1 MYKQSIIFF
10 GIVLPVLG
18 LLAVVGGIFFLRSEM
33 NESFALKTANY
44 RIYSQSRTAAMQTEV
59 QIKERREHL
68 VRWKKDLSTETSS
81 ALRVHLKEIS
91 DKLPSKE
98 FQETGFDPI
107 NSRSGFAAATQQK
120 SSQFRLGFRGT
131 YRSAQRAMLEL
142 ETRMPQLQLQELKV
156 SPSDQSTLLNFQVT
170 YTAWEN

>member
-18 LLAVVGGIFFLRSEM
+18 LLALVGGCLYIKSEM
-33 NESFALKTANY
+33 TDSFAVKMSQY
-44 RIYSQSRTAAMQTEV
+44 RTYSQGRNAAMETEGKIRT
-59 QIKERREHL
+59 QREHL
-68 VRWKKDLSTETSS
+68 ARWKEGLSVETTSTV
-81 ALRVHLKEIS
+81 RTHLKAIS

-107 NSRSGFAAATQQK
+107 NSRSGFAAVTQQK
-120 SSQFRLGFRGT
+120 ASQFRMGFRGT
-131 YRSAQRAMLEL
+131 FRTAQKALLEL
-142 ETRMPQLQLQELKV
+142 ETRMPQLTLQELKAN
-156 SPSDQSTLLNFQVT
+156 PSDQSILLNFQVT